1 MALFRKNTLA
11 EPFENFVA
19 ALISLLTQKEGQ
31 TMPLCSLNELAR
43 SQGIYT
49 YAYFGTLGF
58 QADNLKPAQELL
70 VAKDTSGLKSISQ
83 KEWQAE
89 FSVSSPEKSLL
100 SPYLSSKDRY
110 FNLYVTPT
118 NFESAT
124 KLAQA
129 VLPETK
135 VYQKDDAG
143 AFVLDTLKEL
153 LYCTYRLDLAL
164 HPKLEENHLPEEKI
178 APALTLPPVR
188 NLLLDIQ
195 NQRISELDNQYLF
208 TWLLQ
213 YSATITATSTLY
225 ASYSQADLPP
235 EVLEKTA
242 PLVKKLVE
250 EITSVPQTLA
260 TNATDSLQIS
270 AQLLDQ
276 IPELFAEAQGKMAA
290 LNAKLTGADKGDS

>member
-1 MALFRKNTLA
+1 MAIFRKPTLA

-19 ALISLLTQKEGQ
+19 AVISHLNQKSGES
-31 TMPLCSLNELAR
+31 MPLCSLNELAR

-58 QADNLKPAQELL
+58 QKENLKPVEEVL
-70 VAKDTSGLKSISQ
+70 VAKELRGLKEITQ

-89 FSVSSPEKSLL
+89 FSASNPTKSLL
-100 SPYLSSKDRY
+100 AAYVSRKDRY

-118 NFESAT
+118 NFKIAA
-124 KLAQA
+124 KLAEDI
-129 VLPETK
+129 LPETK
-135 VYQKDDAG
+135 VYQKDESG
-143 AFVLDTLKEL
+143 PFVLDTMKEL

-164 HPKLEENHLPEEKI
+164 HPKLEENHLAEAKI
-178 APALTLPPVR
+178 APELTLPPVR
-188 NLLLDIQ
+188 ALLLAIE
-195 NQRISELDNQYLF
+195 NQQMGELEIQYLF

-225 ASYSQADLPP
+225 ASYSQADLPA

-242 PLVKKLVE
+242 PLVKKLVT
-250 EITSVPQTLA
+250 EITTFPQTLD

-270 AQLLDQ
+270 NQLLTQ

-290 LNAKLTGADKGDS
+290 LNAKLKDGNQEDS